1 MKGRKIVS
9 TDIKKSVVS
18 TIALLIFGVLAFCG
32 TVIWLL
38 VLIPAAALVWFA
50 ATEKIS
56 YRSRN

>member
-1 MKGRKIVS
+1 MS